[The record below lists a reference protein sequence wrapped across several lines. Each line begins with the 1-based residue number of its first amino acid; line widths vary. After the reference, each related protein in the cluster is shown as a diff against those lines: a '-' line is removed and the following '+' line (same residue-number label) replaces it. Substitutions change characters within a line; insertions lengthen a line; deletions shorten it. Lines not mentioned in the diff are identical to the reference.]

1 MYNPTK
7 WEMIKDTFRYWF
19 CRHKHTEVRTVEG
32 GSEGEEMKV
41 LGRFKYCLDCK
52 NNISGWL

>member
-1 MYNPTK
+1 MYKPTK
-7 WEMIKDTFRYWF
+7 WQKIKDTVRCLL
-19 CRHKHTEVRTVEG
+19 CRHKHTQIRSVSG
-32 GSEGEEMKV
+32 GMEGEEPEI